1 MLSDLDWQR
10 FANLRAYYSFMF
22 GHPGK
27 KLLFMGCEIGQ
38 EAEWNHDVGLDWH
51 LLEQKKY
58 AGIQALIRDL
68 NELYRSVGALHE
80 LDCEPA
86 GFDWLVTE
94 DANHNVFAW
103 IRKGHDER
111 ARCVVVVNFSP
122 NVYHDYRVRVPF
134 GGRWREVFNSDSDR
148 YGGTNV
154 GNFGGASADDHAN
167 PELSL
172 TIPPLAAIF
181 LTPES

>member
-1 MLSDLDWQR
+1 
-10 FANLRAYYSFMF
+10 
-22 GHPGK
+22 
-27 KLLFMGCEIGQ
+27 
-38 EAEWNHDVGLDWH
+38 
-51 LLEQKKY
+51 
-58 AGIQALIRDL
+58 
-68 NELYRSVGALHE
+68 
-80 LDCEPA
+80 
-86 GFDWLVTE
+86 
-94 DANHNVFAW
+94 VFAW

-134 GGRWREVFNSDSDR
+134 GGRWREAFNSDSTL

-154 GNFGGASADDHAN
+154 GNFGGASAADPAN

-181 LTPES
+181 LIPES